1 MSDVTRILNAIERI
15 SISSMII
22 SVRPYFRITKHLGGD
37 IENIIQRYS
46 SVYIKNNRFYL
57 MDFICDYFYDNWDMS
72 VISTEYDDPAIK
84 KTLLFS
90 RK

>member
-1 MSDVTRILNAIERI
+1 MNSAQNNPKKPDWLSMQYDSYCVFFLKDHPLHE
-15 SISSMII
+15 SS
-22 SVRPYFRITKHLGGD
+22 F
-37 IENIIQRYS
+37 ENIIQRYS